1 MATTSD
7 NVIENVETITSG
19 NYRLAPVPLTIDQT
33 GLSQGFLLDLIS
45 KHLYSAGDLDQMGL
59 TTRTGLSWQVLED
72 LMVHLREGAYLELK
86 RGLKGE
92 IRYSLT
98 DQGKTLALEAM
109 VKSTYAGPAPVS
121 LNQYTEVV
129 RAQSVMNVPV
139 NLQIMIDSYDD
150 VIVSDEL
157 LAKVGAAVVSGR
169 SMMVYGG
176 PGTGKTYIAQRI
188 ARVLAGDI
196 LVPHAITVADKIIKI
211 FDPVIHEPVEEEAS
225 ESLVITDRYDARFV
239 LCKRPAAVTGGE
251 LTLEMLEINYDPDN
265 KIYEAPTQLKAN
277 NGVYIVDDLG
287 RQQVRPQD
295 LLNRWIIPMEEK
307 RDFHAVGGGT
317 RFEVPSDIVL
327 VFSTNLD
334 PLELADEAFLRRLG
348 YKIKFSNMNAD
359 EYEQVWRMSC
369 DAKGLEFDP
378 EVFRFLIEELYG
390 KSERPLVPCQPRDL
404 IGLAMDQCRFQEL
417 EPKLTKELLS
427 WAWESYFV

>member
-1 MATTSD
+1 MATPS
-7 NVIENVETITSG
+7 ENVESILAG
-19 NYRLAPVPLTIDQT
+19 KNQLAPVPLNIDQT
-33 GLSQGFLLDLIS
+33 GLSQGFLIDLIA
-45 KHLYSAGDLDQMGL
+45 KHLYSAGDLDQMAL
-59 TTRTGLSWQVLED
+59 TQRTGLSWQVLES
-72 LMVHLREGAYLELK
+72 LMVHLRAGAFLELK

-98 DQGKTLALEAM
+98 EKGKNLALEAM
-109 VKSTYAGPAPVS
+109 VKTTYAGPAPVS
-121 LNQYTEVV
+121 LKQYTNVV

-139 NLQIMIDSYDD
+139 NLQMMVDSYDD
-150 VIVSDEL
+150 VVVSEEL
-157 LAKVGAAVVSGR
+157 LAQVGAAVVSGR
-169 SMMVYGG
+169 SIMVYGG

-188 ARVLAGDI
+188 ARLLDGDI

-211 FDPVIHEPVEEEAS
+211 FDPVIHEPVEEEES
-225 ESLVITDRYDARFV
+225 ESLVITERYDPRFV
-239 LCKRPAAVTGGE
+239 LCKRPAAITGGE
-251 LTLEMLEINYDPDN
+251 LTLKMLEINYDPDN

-287 RQQVRPQD
+287 RQQIRPQE

-348 YKIKFSNMNAD
+348 YKIKFNNMNAD
-359 EYEQVWRMSC
+359 DYEQVWRMNC
-369 DAKGLEFDP
+369 DDRGLEFDQ
-378 EVFRFLIEELYG
+378 EVFRFVMEELYG
-390 KSERPLVPCQPRDL
+390 KSDRPFVPCQPRDL
-404 IGLAMDQCRFQEL
+404 IGLAMDQSRFQGL

-427 WAWESYFV
+427 WAWQSYFVQ

>member
-1 MATTSD
+1 MATAPE
-7 NVIENVETITSG
+7 NIESILAEKN
-19 NYRLAPVPLTIDQT
+19 RLAPIPLNIDQT
-33 GLSQGFLLDLIS
+33 GLSQGFLLDLIA
-45 KHLYSAGDLDQMGL
+45 KHLYSAGNLDQMQL
-59 TTRTGLSWQVLED
+59 TQRTGLSWQVLED

-86 RGLKGE
+86 RGLKAE

-98 DQGKTLALEAM
+98 EQGKTLALAAM
-109 VKSTYAGPAPVS
+109 VKTTYAGPAPVS
-121 LNQYTEVV
+121 LNQYTDVV

-139 NLQIMIDSYDD
+139 NLQIMVDSYKD
-150 VIVSDEL
+150 VVVSDQL
-157 LAKVGAAVVSGR
+157 LEQLGAAIVSGR

-211 FDPVIHEPVEEEAS
+211 FDPVIHEPVEEADS
-225 ESLVITDRYDARFV
+225 ESFVITDRYDPRFV
-239 LCKRPAAVTGGE
+239 LCKRPAAITGGE
-251 LTLEMLEINYDPDN
+251 LTLKMLEINYDPDN
-265 KIYEAPTQLKAN
+265 KVYEAPTQLKAN

-287 RQQVRPQD
+287 RQQIRPID

-327 VFSTNLD
+327 VFSTNLN

-348 YKIKFSNMNAD
+348 YKIKFSPMNVDDYAK
-359 EYEQVWRMSC
+359 VWRMTC
-369 DAKGLEFDP
+369 EDRGLEFDP
-378 EVFRFLIEELYG
+378 EVFSYVIEELYG
-390 KSERPLVPCQPRDL
+390 ESDRPLVPCQPRDL
-404 IGLAMDQCRFQEL
+404 IGLAMDQCRFQEM
-417 EPKLTKELLS
+417 EPKLTKDLLN
-427 WAWESYFV
+427 WAWQSYFI

>member
-1 MATTSD
+1 MATPS
-7 NVIENVETITSG
+7 ENVESILAG
-19 NYRLAPVPLTIDQT
+19 KNQLAPIPLNIDQT
-33 GLSQGFLLDLIS
+33 GLSQGFLLDLIA
-45 KHLYSAGDLDQMGL
+45 KHLYSAGDLDQMAL
-59 TTRTGLSWQVLED
+59 TKRTCLSWQVLEE
-72 LMVHLREGAYLELK
+72 LMVHLREGAFLELK

-98 DQGKTLALEAM
+98 EQGKTLALEAM
-109 VKSTYAGPAPVS
+109 VKTTYAGPAPVS
-121 LNQYTEVV
+121 LKQYTDVV

-150 VIVSDEL
+150 VVVSEEL
-157 LAKVGAAVVSGR
+157 LAQVGAAVVSGR

-188 ARVLAGDI
+188 ARLLAGNI

-211 FDPVIHEPVEEEAS
+211 FDPVIHEPVEEEES
-225 ESLVITDRYDARFV
+225 DSLVITERHDPRFV
-239 LCKRPAAVTGGE
+239 LSKRPAAVTGGE
-251 LTLEMLEINYDPDN
+251 LTLKMLEINYDPDS

-287 RQQVRPQD
+287 RQQIRPLD

-348 YKIKFSNMNAD
+348 YKIKFSSMNAVD
-359 EYEQVWRMSC
+359 YEKVWRMSC
-369 DAKGLEFDP
+369 DDRGLEFDP
-378 EVFRFLIEELYG
+378 EVFRFVMDELYG
-390 KSERPLVPCQPRDL
+390 KSDRPLVPCQPRDL
-404 IGLAMDQCRFQEL
+404 IGLAMDQSRFQEL

-427 WAWESYFV
+427 WAWQSYFVQK

>member
-1 MATTSD
+1 MAIASEK
-7 NVIENVETITSG
+7 IESILAEKN
-19 NYRLAPVPLTIDQT
+19 RLAPIPLNIDQT
-33 GLSQGFLLDLIS
+33 GLSQGFLLDLIA
-45 KHLYSAGDLDQMGL
+45 KHLYSAGDLDQMAL
-59 TTRTGLSWQVLED
+59 TRRTGLSWQVLEN

-98 DQGKTLALEAM
+98 EQGKTLALEAM

-121 LNQYTEVV
+121 LKQYTEVV

-139 NLQIMIDSYDD
+139 NLQIMIDSYHD
-150 VIVSDEL
+150 VVVSESL
-157 LAKVGAAVVSGR
+157 LAQVGAAIVSGR
-169 SMMVYGG
+169 AMMVYGG

-196 LVPHAITVADKIIKI
+196 LVPYAITVAEKIIKI
-211 FDPVIHEPVEEEAS
+211 FDPVIHEPVKEEDS
-225 ESLVITDRYDARFV
+225 ESLVITDRYDSRFV

-287 RQQVRPQD
+287 RQQVRPID

-307 RDFHAVGGGT
+307 RDFHAVGGGN

-327 VFSTNLD
+327 VFSTNLN

-348 YKIKFSNMNAD
+348 YKIKFSPMNAQD
-359 EYEQVWRMSC
+359 YEKVWCMTCADR
-369 DAKGLEFDP
+369 GLEFDP
-378 EVFRFLIEELYG
+378 EVFRYLIDELYG
-390 KSERPLVPCQPRDL
+390 KSDRPLVPCQPRDL
-404 IGLAMDQCRFQEL
+404 IGLAMDQSRFQGL

-427 WAWESYFV
+427 WAWQSYFI